1 MNTPYQTINIIL
13 ADDHE
18 IFRDGF
24 RSLIREESSINLVA
38 EAADGYTL
46 LNLAD
51 QYKPD
56 IILTDIKMPGL
67 NGIEVTEEL
76 LKRYPHSAVIALTMF
91 NEDHMI
97 IDMLSAGAKGYL
109 LKDASKK
116 EIIDAIYT
124 VNKNLPYYCP
134 STNIKLARLIATNT
148 YDPIRKERKMP
159 LSKRETEILKLLCNE
174 KTNNEISKQLGISLR
189 TVEGFRLKLLS
200 KTKSA
205 NLAGLIFFAMRY
217 GLVKREE

>member
-1 MNTPYQTINIIL
+1 MSKLYQTINIIL

-24 RSLIREESSINLVA
+24 RSLIQEESSINLVA

-67 NGIEVTEEL
+67 DGIRVTEEL
-76 LKRYPHSAVIALTMF
+76 VKRYPQSAVIALTMF

-97 IDMLSAGAKGYL
+97 IDMLSAGASGYL
-109 LKDASKK
+109 LKDAPKK
-116 EIIDAIYT
+116 VIIDAIYA
-124 VNKNLPYYCP
+124 VYKNQPYYCP
-134 STNIKLARLIATNT
+134 STNIKLSRLIASNT
-148 YDPIRKERKMP
+148 YDPIRKERKIP
-159 LSKRETEILKLLCNE
+159 LSKREIEILRLLCRE
-174 KTNNEISKQLGISLR
+174 KSNAEISSQLGISLR
-189 TVEGFRLKLLS
+189 TVEGFRFKLLS

-205 NLAGLIFFAMRY
+205 NLVGLIFFAIRY
-217 GLVKREE
+217 GLFTPGE